1 MARYW
6 LLKAALLCAVVCVS
20 VSVPADAREERGTL
34 GDVFDYI
41 RMASP
46 KAELAARTAQ
56 LNDDV
61 RRAER
66 RGDLSRSEAGS
77 LYRRLD
83 RVRDFLRDDRDLSRD
98 EFKRR
103 DGELDKIER
112 DLERASDRR
121 GRGRGRDRRERDRD
135 YR

>member
-1 MARYW
+1 MNRHW
-6 LLKAALLCAVVCVS
+6 LLKAALVGAVALAS
-20 VSVPADAREERGTL
+20 VATPAAARDDRGPL
-34 GDVFDYI
+34 GDLFGYI
-41 RMASP
+41 RKASP
-46 KAELAARTAQ
+46 TAELAARTAR

-61 RRAER
+61 RQAER
-66 RGDLSRSEAGS
+66 RREISRSEANG

-83 RVRDFLRDDRDLSRD
+83 RVRDFLRDDRDLSRE

-112 DLERASDRR
+112 DLERASGRS
-121 GRGRGRDRRERDRD
+121 RGRGRDRRERDRD